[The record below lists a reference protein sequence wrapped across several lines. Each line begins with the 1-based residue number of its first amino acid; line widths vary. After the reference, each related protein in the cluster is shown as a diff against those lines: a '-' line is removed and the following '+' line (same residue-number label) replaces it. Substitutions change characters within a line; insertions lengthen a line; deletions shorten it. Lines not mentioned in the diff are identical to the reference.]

1 MLVIKSPRASCML
14 LRNISCSFGGKSA
27 EAWPR
32 TDNTTRDFTLTRT
45 LTSEVGPGVGD
56 GFSPRH
62 VLAKRKNKM
71 AKRGVLFPI
80 GVGKA
85 FIIFLPKNFTLP
97 TALKPPLFF
106 YSQSNSYCRGK
117 KRPPKRGARFAHLHW
132 FYFTPV
138 ACPGIFFYDIP

>member
-97 TALKPPLFF
+97 TALNPLFF
-106 YSQSNSYCRGK
+106 DSQAVFYVNK
-117 KRPPKRGARFAHLHW
+117 K
-132 FYFTPV
+132 
-138 ACPGIFFYDIP
+138 